1 MAKRTS
7 LADRMKKGLDITET
21 LNKKGQGAD
30 IFFENTEVNV
40 SDSNINNTD
49 NNTNNDS
56 SINKTINDINNNSSN
71 VNKDRNISNDNKG
84 NIKGNNDGNIADNAN
99 ITVVLKRPPQKEKV
113 KRVSYYLKIS
123 TIKFIEDLAKQRGT
137 GISETL
143 QDLMDEL
150 QGKIKI
156 E

>member
-1 MAKRTS
+1 MGPNGIRKMLEDA
-7 LADRMKKGLDITET
+7 
-21 LNKKGQGAD
+21 
-30 IFFENTEVNV
+30 ENDYSNNSNNQNNSSGNSNDDDSNNNNNNSENV
-40 SDSNINNTD
+40 SNINNR
-49 NNTNNDS
+49 NNEGIKN
-56 SINKTINDINNNSSN
+56 
-71 VNKDRNISNDNKG
+71 G
-84 NIKGNNDGNIADNAN
+84 NITDNAN
-99 ITVVLKRPPQKEKV
+99 VTVILKKPPQKAKI